1 MTFRPLFQMTLA
13 LGCALA
19 CNVAV
24 AQTVKV
30 TPLGTHTGELCARD
44 RAMIFED
51 PTGVRILY
59 DVGQSVMG
67 GTDPR
72 LGTIHVVLLTHAHTD
87 RSEEHTSELQSR
99 LHPRMPS
106 SA

>member
-1 MTFRPLFQMTLA
+1 MTFRLSFRLTLA

-19 CNVAV
+19 WNVAG

-59 DVGQSVMG
+59 DVGQSVMEIG
-67 GTDPR
+67 R
-72 LGTIHVVLLTHAHTD
+72 AHV
-87 RSEEHTSELQSR
+87 
-99 LHPRMPS
+99 
-106 SA
+106 